1 MAKDNTAVDAPKV
14 ATARPYYCDQLHGR
28 RRESI
33 CRSVRTIE
41 PHRQIDLPFGAG
53 SQFHSAPGLSF
64 CMYKSERCAGIVFVL
79 HPTADGEAIE
89 AVGNLKALGVVQ
101 GD

>member
-1 MAKDNTAVDAPKV
+1 LAKDNTAVDAPKV

-28 RRESI
+28 SGISFAGQCGLLNRI
-33 CRSVRTIE
+33 VRLTS
-41 PHRQIDLPFGAG
+41 PFGAG